1 MDIVP
6 RPLSKVL
13 SQTSLILSFP
23 STANGPSTCERTHTR
38 LEDDLGIPHDV
49 YSRFAHADD
58 VCGPSPNPNDAS
70 VFRMRGILKQDLT
83 STPSP
88 CSFSFRIVF
97 LTSACLENV
106 PLSHTV
112 YSLSSFP
119 FIFTQLSLLVL
130 VGRYIDKFKRFQHAL
145 RVRLLATGA
154 RVFVCYL
161 SACASSASPAFKH
174 FRLRDVIAN
183 AINRDSFFFYGC
195 GEEKNLN
202 F

>member
-106 PLSHTV
+106 PLSHTR
-112 YSLSSFP
+112 
-119 FIFTQLSLLVL
+119 FIVFLPSPLSLPN
-130 VGRYIDKFKRFQHAL
+130 FHSSS
-145 RVRLLATGA
+145 LLAVTSINSNA
-154 RVFVCYL
+154 FSTRYVFVC
-161 SACASSASPAFKH
+161 
-174 FRLRDVIAN
+174 
-183 AINRDSFFFYGC
+183 
-195 GEEKNLN
+195 
-202 F
+202 